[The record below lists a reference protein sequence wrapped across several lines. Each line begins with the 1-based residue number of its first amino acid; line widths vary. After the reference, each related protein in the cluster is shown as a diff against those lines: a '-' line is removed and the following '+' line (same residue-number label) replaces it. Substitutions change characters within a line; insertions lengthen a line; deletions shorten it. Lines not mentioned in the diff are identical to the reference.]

1 MGYVEK
7 SILPNEEIIEK
18 AKIDLLHALFYGGI
32 AVLLGLW
39 WMRFHVGFAI
49 SVIIIFFPMLYLPK
63 YIRARNTELA
73 ITNKKVFGKTGIF
86 STKTMD
92 TPLNKINNVSVSRK
106 LLGNILHYSSM
117 DISSSSGSYV
127 FHYVK
132 DADQFKA
139 TLMQQIE
146 IFEKDRISISNV
158 NS

>member
-1 MGYVEK
+1 
-7 SILPNEEIIEK
+7 
-18 AKIDLLHALFYGGI
+18 
-32 AVLLGLW
+32 
-39 WMRFHVGFAI
+39 
-49 SVIIIFFPMLYLPK
+49 MLYLPK

-106 LLGNILHYSSM
+106 LLGSILHYSSM

-146 IFEKDRISISNV
+146 IFEKDRISMSNV